1 MKLYK
6 TVTVTLILALA
17 LALALAM
24 TPSPTL
30 HLIEVIAFRLST
42 KLVLFD
48 D

>member
-1 MKLYK
+1 LKLYK
-6 TVTVTLILALA
+6 TVAVTLI
-17 LALALAM
+17 LALAM

-30 HLIEVIAFRLST
+30 HLIEVIAFKLPT

>member
-6 TVTVTLILALA
+6 TVTVTLI